1 MSNFSPP
8 ELGLPFIPQPI
19 STWAQSTLR
28 KFHILTAVLDEL
40 KNYVMK
46 HCFKKARKQSIH
58 DHLSTQG
65 GIHLLRIWAPA
76 FIVVI

>member
-8 ELGLPFIPQPI
+8 ELGLPFIPQPV

-46 HCFKKARKQSIH
+46 HCF
-58 DHLSTQG
+58 
-65 GIHLLRIWAPA
+65 
-76 FIVVI
+76 